1 MAEQSERDEERTG
14 EISVRYDTPVYFQ
27 KITSGEYDLKT
38 GNYADDT
45 VAETMRYASV
55 MNTGEEKLKLIYDGP
70 KQGSLT
76 IHIQNH
82 YNEPFDRIRVGE
94 KLYCVDFSRK
104 LRTKHTFVVSE
115 VQ

>member
-1 MAEQSERDEERTG
+1 M
-14 EISVRYDTPVYFQ
+14 RYDTPVYFQ
-27 KITSGEYDLKT
+27 KITAGEYDPKT

-45 VAETMRYASV
+45 VAETLRYASV
-55 MNTGEEKLKLIYDGP
+55 MNTGEDRLKLIYDGP

-76 IHIQNH
+76 IQLQSH
-82 YNEPFDRIRVGE
+82 YTDPFDRIRVGE
-94 KLYCVDFSRK
+94 KVYRVDFSRK

>member
-1 MAEQSERDEERTG
+1 M
-14 EISVRYDTPVYFQ
+14 RYDKPVYFQ
-27 KITSGEYDLKT
+27 KITPGEYEADT

-55 MNTGEEKLKLIYDGP
+55 MNTGEEKLKLVYDGP

-76 IHIQNH
+76 IQLQTH
-82 YNEPFDRIRVGE
+82 YTEPFDRIRVGE

>member
-1 MAEQSERDEERTG
+1 M
-14 EISVRYDTPVYFQ
+14 RYDTPIYFQ
-27 KITSGEYDLKT
+27 RITPGEYEADT

-45 VAETMRYASV
+45 VEETPRYASV
-55 MNTGEEKLKLIYDGP
+55 MNTGEDTLRLVYDGP

-76 IHIQNH
+76 IQLQNH
-82 YNEPFDRIRVGE
+82 YPEPFDRIRVGE
-94 KLYCVDFSRK
+94 KVYSVDFSRL